1 MTDETNAAGGS
12 EVAPAILRIEAD
24 GALPEQAGGKAL
36 GLQSIMR
43 AGLRVPAAWVV
54 LPDAEDRDIAVLADT
69 LCADSSGTLAVR
81 SSAFGED
88 AAQHSFAGIHESRLA
103 VPIEELPAAVREVA
117 GSAFSERARA
127 YREQIGLEPA
137 SGPCA
142 VVVQRMVPGEV
153 SGIAFGVGACNDRV
167 MIEAIE
173 GLGELAVQGRVTP
186 ETVELRRAGDDWL
199 VERGR
204 HRSQS
209 VALEA
214 HDGDLS
220 HVAIPPHLQSAE
232 VLPADCAR
240 EVAAGVR
247 LLQKATGSRL
257 DIEWTS
263 RAGEVY
269 FLQAR
274 PQSRPV
280 GNRIPP
286 GQTWG
291 RVNLREVLPG
301 IPSAFTR
308 SVIGA
313 ALNTAEHEFFRRHGL
328 RLDPETQF
336 VAFVYGRP
344 VFNEAG
350 FILVDMLG
358 ASRQELQ
365 ANLGG
370 SGEPGDDFVPMN
382 IWRALRHPLVLARA
396 LAIAAAAERRATQF
410 IERQRAERSERTP
423 IDIETASDE
432 ELFKRVW
439 EAYASDAHRYLVHIL
454 SVVAALAGAQSDIL
468 ATLRHCPSPRSLLT
482 HLVVAGE
489 GSVTTRQL
497 EDLVAIARACE
508 RWPGAADFFDRTSPD
523 HASLEYWEAEMPHDL
538 FEMVRT
544 WIDRYGH
551 RGPCESEISAPRYRD
566 DMRLL
571 ARALAPLLS
580 SAATLESP
588 DESLARRERDAS
600 AAWSEVARHVGPVG
614 RWRVR
619 FNVRRV
625 RRLQALRELLR
636 SEAMADGYPVRS
648 ILLDLGRWLAER
660 GRLESAEDVWHLS
673 AEELRTARS
682 NPDFDTK
689 MAIARER
696 SRIAAWRRI
705 DVPNRFTSEE
715 VEEMGLLPT
724 PHAAPSEQLRGDGIS
739 PGVAEGRVCVL
750 RSAAEGDR
758 FENGSI
764 LVAPAT
770 DPGWTPIF
778 ARAIGIVVELGG
790 MLSHAGIVARE
801 YGIPS
806 VSNIDGATRK
816 LATGDLI
823 RIDGSLGRVTVLSSA
838 NESKPVPIEPGAG
851 HVSRPG

>member
-54 LPDAEDRDIAVLADT
+54 LPGADEHEIEAFATALRDG
-69 LCADSSGTLAVR
+69 SSGTFAVR
-81 SSAFGED
+81 SSALGED
-88 AAQHSFAGIHESRLA
+88 DARHSFAGVHESRLA
-103 VPIEELPAAVREVA
+103 VPVEDLPAAVREVA
-117 GSAFSERARA
+117 GSALSDRARA
-127 YREQIGLEPA
+127 YRDQVGLEPA
-137 SGPCA
+137 TGPCA
-142 VVVQRMVPGEV
+142 VVVQQMAPGQV
-153 SGIAFGVGACNDRV
+153 SGIAFGVGTCNDRV
-167 MIEAIE
+167 MIEAVE

-186 ETVELRRAGDDWL
+186 ETVQMRRSGDAWL
-199 VERGR
+199 IERR
-204 HRSQS
+204 KHRLQAEALFAEDGGLSQ
-209 VALEA
+209 
-214 HDGDLS
+214 
-220 HVAIPPHLQSAE
+220 VAIPPELQAEE
-232 VLPADCAR
+232 VLSADCAR

-247 LLQKATGSRL
+247 ALQKTTGHRL
-257 DIEWTS
+257 DVEWTS
-263 RAGEVY
+263 KGGEVY

-280 GNRIPP
+280 GDEIPP

-291 RVNLREVLPG
+291 RVNIREVLPG

-308 SVIGA
+308 SVVGA
-313 ALNTAEHEFFRRHGL
+313 ALKAAEHEFFRRHGL

-350 FILVDMLG
+350 FVLVDMLG

-370 SGEPGDDFVPMN
+370 SGKPGDDFVPMN

-432 ELFKRVW
+432 DLFKLVW
-439 EAYASDAHRYLVHIL
+439 EAYAVDGHNYLVHIL

-482 HLVVAGE
+482 QLVVAGE

-497 EDLVAIARACE
+497 EDLVAIARACA

-523 HASLEYWEAEMPHDL
+523 HASIEYWEAEIPHDL

-571 ARALAPLLS
+571 ARALAPLMS

-588 DESLARRERDAS
+588 EESLARRERDAS
-600 AAWSEVARHVGPVG
+600 AAWSEVARHVGPIG

-619 FNVRRV
+619 FSVRRV
-625 RRLQALRELLR
+625 KRLQALRELLR
-636 SEAMADGYPVRS
+636 SEAMANGYPVRS
-648 ILLDLGRWLAER
+648 ILLELGRWLAER
-660 GRLESAEDVWHLS
+660 GRLERAEDVWHLS
-673 AEELRTARS
+673 AEQLRTAKS
-682 NPDFDTK
+682 NPDFDSK
-689 MAIARER
+689 MAVARER

-724 PHAAPSEQLRGDGIS
+724 PDAAPSEQLRGDGIS

-816 LATGDLI
+816 LSTGDLI
-823 RIDGSLGRVTVLSSA
+823 RIDGSQGLITVLSTADDS
-838 NESKPVPIEPGAG
+838 NPLPIEPGGGRGA
-851 HVSRPG
+851 RPG